1 MTREEIEQLNEAE
14 PYCFETDREE
24 QWYNVGLQQGLAT
37 ADANPKSS
45 WISVDADLPCNHK
58 ELMDG
63 RHCTKSVLAVLAWD
77 EDPSKK
83 CIKMCGMM
91 GSDNTGWHWLIGTHC
106 KVVDTHYKVVCWMPL
121 PKMP

>member
-14 PYCFETDREE
+14 PYCFETAREE

-45 WISVDADLPCNHK
+45 WISVDDDLPCNHK

-63 RHCTKSVLAVLAWD
+63 EHSTKPVLAVLVWD
-77 EDPSKK
+77 DDPSKK
-83 CIKMCGMM
+83 YIKICNMC
-91 GSDNTGWHWLIGTHC
+91 DNVSSSINVGWHWLIGTH
-106 KVVDTHYKVVCWMPL
+106 YKVACWMPL
-121 PKMP
+121 PKLPL